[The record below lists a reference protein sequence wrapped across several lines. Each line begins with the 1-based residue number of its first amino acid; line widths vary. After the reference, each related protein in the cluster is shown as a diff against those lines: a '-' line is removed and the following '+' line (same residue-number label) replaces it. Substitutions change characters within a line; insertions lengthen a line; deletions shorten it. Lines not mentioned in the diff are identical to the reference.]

1 MDQPSGLT
9 ASLGDTSKLA
19 FLDDVPLNTEPE
31 NTPPSPPPQAAA
43 SSKEASSEVTNS
55 EVDSGNIP
63 PLEVENNVSQV
74 QQPPA
79 APNLPVDYKDID
91 PADVPL
97 FKRMDNTAK
106 AAAKQWYDFYRNN
119 KKATEEY
126 QTKLTDYEKELNEL
140 REYRYYQAP
149 DAYKLAPDYTTAV
162 KSYQTN
168 DAIVRHWTDQ
178 LAAIDEGRPIRDLL
192 QDKDGNLT
200 LSAQELQPSPQLRAQ
215 VLAAMQTAISK
226 RDQAGNNLESFP
238 SKYQERNKQFS
249 TQLEQAVNQL
259 ASPTLMQNPAYKNI
273 YDAYLTKAIP
283 SHLRNVPVYQ
293 QMAKMA
299 AFVQLASKQIQ
310 TLQAQL
316 AAKGIKTAAAVNQGP
331 PDGAPANGDTS
342 SGGWGHKRVDD
353 IYKEFQSLKYGV

>member
-1 MDQPSGLT
+1 MDPHSGLT

-55 EVDSGNIP
+55 EVDDSNIP
-63 PLEVENNVSQV
+63 PLEVENTVSQV

-168 DAIVRHWTDQ
+168 DTIVRHWTDQ

-215 VLAAMQTAISK
+215 VLAAMQAAISK

-249 TQLEQAVNQL
+249 TQLEVEP
-259 ASPTLMQNPAYKNI
+259 SEII
-273 YDAYLTKAIP
+273 Y
-283 SHLRNVPVYQ
+283 
-293 QMAKMA
+293 
-299 AFVQLASKQIQ
+299 F
-310 TLQAQL
+310 
-316 AAKGIKTAAAVNQGP
+316 
-331 PDGAPANGDTS
+331 
-342 SGGWGHKRVDD
+342 
-353 IYKEFQSLKYGV
+353 FQSDEFHSY

>member
-19 FLDDVPLNTEPE
+19 FLDDVPLNSESE
-31 NTPPSPPPQAAA
+31 NTTPNPPPQAAV
-43 SSKEASSEVTNS
+43 SSETANN
-55 EVDSGNIP
+55 EPANNVDDSNIP
-63 PLEVENNVSQV
+63 LLEVEPTIATN
-74 QQPPA
+74 PPT
-79 APNLPVDYKDID
+79 NLPVDYKDID
-91 PADVPL
+91 PADLPF

-106 AAAKQWYDFYRNN
+106 AAVKPWYDSYRNN

-126 QTKLTDYEKELNEL
+126 QAKLTDYEKELNEL

-168 DAIVRHWTDQ
+168 DTIVRHWTDQ
-178 LAAIDEGRPIRDLL
+178 LAAIDEGNPIRDLL
-192 QDKDGNLT
+192 MDKDGNLT

-215 VLAAMQTAISK
+215 VLAAMQSAISK
-226 RDQAGNNLESFP
+226 RDQAGNNLEAFP

-249 TQLEQAVNQL
+249 SQLEQAVNQL
-259 ASPTLMQNPAYKNI
+259 ASPALMQNQAYKSI
-273 YDAYLTKAIP
+273 YDQYLTKAIP
-283 SHLRNVPVYQ
+283 GHLRNVPVYQ

-310 TLQAQL
+310 SLQAQL
-316 AAKGIKTAAAVNQGP
+316 AAKGIKTAAAINQGP

-342 SGGWGHKRVDD
+342 SGGWGHKKVDD
-353 IYKEFQSLKYGV
+353 IYKEFQAMKYGV

>member
-19 FLDDVPLNTEPE
+19 FLDDVPISSEAE
-31 NTPPSPPPQAAA
+31 NTPPSPPPQGAVSGEAA
-43 SSKEASSEVTNS
+43 NS
-55 EVDSGNIP
+55 EVEESNIP
-63 PLEVENNVSQV
+63 PLEIEGNNVV

-79 APNLPVDYKDID
+79 AAANLPVDYKDID

-106 AAAKQWYDFYRNN
+106 AKAKEWYDFYRNN
-119 KKATEEY
+119 KKTTEEY

-192 QDKDGNLT
+192 QDKDGNLS
-200 LSAQELQPSPQLRAQ
+200 LSAQELQPSPQLRSQ
-215 VLAAMQTAISK
+215 VLAAMQAAISK
-226 RDQAGNNLESFP
+226 RDQAGNNLEAFP

-259 ASPTLMQNPAYKNI
+259 ASPTLMQNPAYKTI
-273 YDAYLTKAIP
+273 YDQYLTKAIP

-316 AAKGIKTAAAVNQGP
+316 AAKGIKTAAAINQGP

-342 SGGWGHKRVDD
+342 SGGWQHKKVDD